1 MTRGAGSDFGTVAV
15 SLGQIINSLLQ
26 KGKLMDRP
34 NLSHLIQD
42 LRDFSDRA
50 GEDVSQT
57 GSPLDQIN
65 PPAAYGD
72 LAAAIAHL
80 VLIRQLEQYV
90 PATGTDWL
98 I

>member
-1 MTRGAGSDFGTVAV
+1 MPRGAGSDFGAVAV
-15 SLGQIINSLLQ
+15 GFCQIVDRLLQ

-34 NLSHLIQD
+34 FLSHLMQD
-42 LRDFSDRA
+42 LRDFPNRA
-50 GEDVSQT
+50 GADGSQT
-57 GSPLDQIN
+57 CSPLDQIN
-65 PPAAYGD
+65 PLAAYGD

-90 PATGTDWL
+90 PVTGTDRL

>member
-1 MTRGAGSDFGTVAV
+1 MPRGAGSDFGTVAV
-15 SLGQIINSLLQ
+15 GLCQIIDRLLQ

-34 NLSHLIQD
+34 FLSHLMQD
-42 LRDFSDRA
+42 LRDFPNRA
-50 GEDVSQT
+50 GADGSQT

-65 PPAAYGD
+65 PLAAYGD

-90 PATGTDWL
+90 PVTGTDRL